1 MTEAATPL
9 DITQVRDR
17 LGRMWG
23 LNRPL
28 TRAELGAAGE
38 QVAVEHL
45 MVRGLRI
52 LARNW
57 RCRYGGDEVYIA
69 RRSHIIRQMRIAE
82 LAEKGLTASEISARL
97 GVTRQTVHNARK
109 SSAIL

>member
-1 MTEAATPL
+1 MSANKTGKDIKRNMADPIDALESMICDTLSAAHAEGVVSE
-9 DITQVRDR
+9 IRAKIRD
-17 LGRMWG
+17 
-23 LNRPL
+23 
-28 TRAELGAAGE
+28 
-38 QVAVEHL
+38 
-45 MVRGLRI
+45 
-52 LARNW
+52 W
-57 RCRYGGDEVYIA
+57 RCRYGGDEGYIA